1 MSKRPAAK
9 VKVQVFPFTN
19 WYIFGKSH
27 LLCGDIKRGDH
38 YEFIQV
44 PIQAY
49 NSQKRWAKIEST
61 TENEKGEPVTTQYV
75 VELDEAN
82 IDRYFLKKL
91 DEMRAYLDSIDVVKK
106 RQA

>member
-1 MSKRPAAK
+1 MSKRAAK
-9 VKVQVFPFTN
+9 VKVQIFPFAN

-27 LLCGDIKRGDH
+27 LLCGDIKRDGH

-49 NSQKRWAKIEST
+49 NGEKRWAKIESSS
-61 TENEKGEPVTTQYV
+61 ENEAGERVTTQYV
-75 VELDEAN
+75 VELDESN